1 MFFPVRDCEGV
12 RERCIPSLFISLFSL
27 FSFRGVEPATLPR
40 YYGRPIKARPPWRL
54 GFPRAFIIARPVTAS
69 GLRRDGNRKSRVEAE
84 ITSTGGGAEWRNKG
98 HPPELIAL
106 RQEIVLSRET
116 LQERAIKIRDNFLG
130 RWLGR
135 CNGFFIRSLYRILLR
150 TRLSVRFKANTSI
163 RCEHY
168 VLTCIKLLGTN

>member
-1 MFFPVRDCEGV
+1 MYSVPLYL
-12 RERCIPSLFISLFSL
+12 SFSL
-27 FSFRGVEPATLPR
+27 SSPFVGSNQATLPR
-40 YYGRPIKARPPWRL
+40 YYGHPIKARPPWRL

-98 HPPELIAL
+98 NPPELIAL

-130 RWLGR
+130 RWLGQ
-135 CNGFFIRSLYRILLR
+135 CNGFFIRSLYHIFYSGQDYLCVL
-150 TRLSVRFKANTSI
+150 KQI
-163 RCEHY
+163 RPFDVNY
-168 VLTCIKLLGTN
+168 VLTRIKLLGTN